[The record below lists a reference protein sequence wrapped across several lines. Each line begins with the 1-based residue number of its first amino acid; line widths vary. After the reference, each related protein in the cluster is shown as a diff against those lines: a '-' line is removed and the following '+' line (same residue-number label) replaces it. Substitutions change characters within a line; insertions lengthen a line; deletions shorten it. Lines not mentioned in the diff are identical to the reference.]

1 MPNLLLMSL
10 ILSCVGLLTIGLLI
24 YLSFQ
29 NRDEV
34 YSLATWLVA
43 ASIFL
48 LSFLLGPL
56 WIRLIMLGAFLITV
70 PYFGEHL
77 SLFFYRQLKK

>member
-1 MPNLLLMSL
+1 MSL
-10 ILSCVGLLTIGLLI
+10 ILSCVGLLTIGLVI

-29 NRDEV
+29 TRDEV
-34 YSLATWLVA
+34 YSLAIRLVA

-48 LSFLLGPL
+48 LSFLLSPL
-56 WIRLIMLGAFLITV
+56 SIKLIMLGVFLLAV
-70 PYFGEHL
+70 PYIGDRL